1 LQGRRTGSAIVRD
14 GLPDGVAARHYAAC
28 PAPKI
33 LPVNPMFIVKRTAT
47 TIMTTM
53 IITITT
59 TTIMLAA
66 VTAMAVIRMAGTA
79 TRTLRRISD
88 GRS

>member
-1 LQGRRTGSAIVRD
+1 VRD

-33 LPVNPMFIVKRTAT
+33 LPVNPMIIATCTAT
-47 TIMTTM
+47 TIMTAM
-53 IITITT
+53 IITITITT

-79 TRTLRRISD
+79 TRTPRRISD

>member
-1 LQGRRTGSAIVRD
+1 VRD

-33 LPVNPMFIVKRTAT
+33 LPVNPMIIATRTAT

-53 IITITT
+53 IITITITITT

-79 TRTLRRISD
+79 TRTPRRISD